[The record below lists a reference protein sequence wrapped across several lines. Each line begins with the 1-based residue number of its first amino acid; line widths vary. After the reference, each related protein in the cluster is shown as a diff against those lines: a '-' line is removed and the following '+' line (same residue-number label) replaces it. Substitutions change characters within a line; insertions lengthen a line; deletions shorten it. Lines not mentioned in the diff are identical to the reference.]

1 MTPTEMQNSFL
12 TEIKAKDHT
21 VIGSDDIFYYLNKAQ
36 ENWIKEKFAQ
46 GFELTQSLTD
56 DLKTFFKKDVN
67 IDASYG
73 GSLAQ
78 FGDYEVDYIDLPS
91 DYLHLISQRSK
102 VNYSFNGINFNISGG
117 SRVASGKFKTDIY
130 FNKWVQSDDIY
141 QLLSDPFNTTKHTK
155 PLSDINDQRINIYT
169 NDRFIIDEGI
179 INYIREPKE
188 IDPETGQSS
197 ELPNIYHKEIV
208 EQAVALYS
216 QFSAP
221 SANSQDSEQ
230 EN

>member
-12 TEIKAKDHT
+12 TEIKTKDHT

-56 DLKTFFKKDVN
+56 DLKTFFKKDVS

-91 DYLHLISQRSK
+91 DYLHLISQRSR
-102 VNYSFNGINFNISGG
+102 VNYSFNGISYTLSGG
-117 SRVASGKFKTDIY
+117 SRVADGKFKTDIY

-208 EQAVALYS
+208 QQAVALYS